1 MFKKEACNKKTR
13 QPCTRYFVKNPY
25 IKGENL
31 MNTMK
36 DFYAS
41 ISSVSRL
48 QGPYLQ
54 ALSEITRINYKQA
67 YALQSDLGW
76 QNWSEQDQKAAAHS
90 V

>member
-1 MFKKEACNKKTR
+1 
-13 QPCTRYFVKNPY
+13 
-25 IKGENL
+25 